1 MYIEGLIYYKVS
13 YVKRSNNKEMLKKIF
28 FRKKQRRVNIVS
40 KDKLDLNKLP
50 QHIGIIMD
58 GNGRWATKKGL
69 IRTSGHKAGA
79 NTVKNILLT
88 CIKLNIP
95 VLTVYAFSTE
105 NWKRPKTEVQF
116 LMNLFSSFLAKQID
130 ELCENNV
137 RIKFIGRINELPGTL
152 ANEFHKAEER
162 TRDNTGVR
170 FNVAINYGG
179 RDEIITA
186 VKNIAQQVKDGLLS
200 VEDID
205 DKVFDD
211 NLYTKNLPPVDLM
224 IRTSGDM
231 RLSNFLLWQ
240 SAYAE
245 FWFTKTNWPDF
256 TPEEFIEA
264 LIDFQHRDRR
274 FGGLDNK

>member
-1 MYIEGLIYYKVS
+1 
-13 YVKRSNNKEMLKKIF
+13 MLKKVF
-28 FRKKQRRVNIVS
+28 FKKNTGVKQIMPKNE
-40 KDKLDLNKLP
+40 LDLRKLP

-58 GNGRWATKKGL
+58 GNGRWATGKGL

-79 NTVKNILLT
+79 NTVKNILNT

-105 NWKRPKTEVQF
+105 NWKRPISEVNF
-116 LMNLFSSFLAKQID
+116 LMNLFSSFLAAQID

-137 RIKFIGRINELPGTL
+137 RIKFIGRINELPNNL
-152 ANEFHKAEER
+152 VKEFHRAEDI
-162 TRDNTGVR
+162 TKNNTGVK

-186 VKNIAQQVKDGLLS
+186 VKNIAQQVKDGSLL
-200 VEDID
+200 VENID
-205 DKVFDD
+205 DKVFED
-211 NLYTKNLPPVDLM
+211 NLYTRNLPPVDLM

>member
-1 MYIEGLIYYKVS
+1 
-13 YVKRSNNKEMLKKIF
+13 MLM
-28 FRKKQRRVNIVS
+28 
-40 KDKLDLNKLP
+40 DKLDLNKLP
-50 QHIGIIMD
+50 RHVGIIMD
-58 GNGRWATKKGL
+58 GNGRWATGKGL

-79 NTVKNILLT
+79 TTLKNIFKT
-88 CIKLNIP
+88 CVNLKIP
-95 VLTVYAFSTE
+95 VLTIYAFSTE
-105 NWKRPKTEVQF
+105 NWKRPKTEVTF
-116 LMNLFSSFLAKQID
+116 LMSLFSSFLAAQID
-130 ELCENNV
+130 ELPAKLV
-137 RIKFIGRINELPGTL
+137 K
-152 ANEFHKAEER
+152 EFRRAEEI
-162 TRDNTGVR
+162 TRNNTGIQ
-170 FNVAINYGG
+170 FNVAVNYGG

-186 VKNIAQQVKDGLLS
+186 VKNIAQQVKNGSLS
-200 VEDID
+200 VEQID
-205 DKVFDD
+205 DKIFED
-211 NLYTKNLPPVDLM
+211 NLYTQNLPPVDLM

>member
-1 MYIEGLIYYKVS
+1 
-13 YVKRSNNKEMLKKIF
+13 MLM
-28 FRKKQRRVNIVS
+28 
-40 KDKLDLNKLP
+40 DKLDLNKLP
-50 QHIGIIMD
+50 RHVGIIMD
-58 GNGRWATKKGL
+58 GNGRWATGKGL

-79 NTVKNILLT
+79 TTLKNIFKT
-88 CIKLNIP
+88 CVNLKIP
-95 VLTVYAFSTE
+95 VLTIYAFSTE
-105 NWKRPKTEVQF
+105 NWKRPKTEVTF
-116 LMNLFSSFLAKQID
+116 LMSLFSSFLAAQID

-137 RIKFIGRINELPGTL
+137 RLKFIGKIDELPAKL
-152 ANEFHKAEER
+152 VKEFRRAEEI
-162 TRDNTGVR
+162 TRNNTGIQ
-170 FNVAINYGG
+170 FNVAVNYGG

-186 VKNIAQQVKDGLLS
+186 VKNIAQQVKDGSLS
-200 VEDID
+200 VEQID
-205 DKVFDD
+205 DKIFED
-211 NLYTKNLPPVDLM
+211 NLYTQNLPPVDLM

>member
-1 MYIEGLIYYKVS
+1 
-13 YVKRSNNKEMLKKIF
+13 MLKKF
-28 FRKKQRRVNIVS
+28 LLNINKEEVKNMS
-40 KDKLDLNKLP
+40 TDKLDLNKLP

-58 GNGRWATKKGL
+58 GNGRWATGKGL

-79 NTVKNILLT
+79 DTVKSILRT

-130 ELCENNV
+130 ELRKDNV
-137 RIKFIGRINELPGTL
+137 RIKFIGRIDELPGNL
-152 ANEFHKAEER
+152 AKEFHRAEDI
-162 TRDNTGVR
+162 TKNNTGVK

-186 VKNIAQQVKDGLLS
+186 VKKITKKVSEGSLS
-200 VEDID
+200 IEQID

-211 NLYTKNLPPVDLM
+211 NLYTEGLPPVDLM

>member
-1 MYIEGLIYYKVS
+1 
-13 YVKRSNNKEMLKKIF
+13 MLM
-28 FRKKQRRVNIVS
+28 
-40 KDKLDLNKLP
+40 DKLDLDKLP
-50 QHIGIIMD
+50 QHVGIIMD
-58 GNGRWATKKGL
+58 GNGRWATGKGL

-79 NTVKNILLT
+79 VTLKNIFKT
-88 CIKLNIP
+88 CVNLKIP
-95 VLTVYAFSTE
+95 VLTIYAFSTE
-105 NWKRPKTEVQF
+105 NWKRPKTEVTF
-116 LMNLFSSFLAKQID
+116 LMELFSSFLAAQID

-137 RIKFIGRINELPGTL
+137 RLKFIGKIDELPTKL
-152 ANEFHKAEER
+152 VKEFRRAEEI
-162 TRDNTGVR
+162 TKNNTGIQ
-170 FNVAINYGG
+170 FNVAVNYGG

-200 VEDID
+200 IEDID

>member
-1 MYIEGLIYYKVS
+1 
-13 YVKRSNNKEMLKKIF
+13 MLM
-28 FRKKQRRVNIVS
+28 N
-40 KDKLDLNKLP
+40 KLDLNKLP
-50 QHIGIIMD
+50 QHVGIIMD
-58 GNGRWATKKGL
+58 GNGRWATNKGL
-69 IRTSGHKAGA
+69 MRTSGHKAGA
-79 NTVKNILLT
+79 TTLKNIVKT
-88 CIKLNIP
+88 CVNINMP
-95 VLTVYAFSTE
+95 VLTIYAFSTE
-105 NWKRPKTEVQF
+105 NWKRPKLEVKF
-116 LMNLFSSFLAKQID
+116 LMGLFSSFLAAQID

-137 RIKFIGRINELPGTL
+137 RIRFIGKIEELPGNL
-152 ANEFHKAEER
+152 LKEFRRAEEI
-162 TRDNTGVR
+162 TRNNTGMCL
-170 FNVAINYGG
+170 NVAVNYGG

-186 VKNIAQQVKDGLLS
+186 VKKITKKVSEGSLS
-200 VEDID
+200 IEQID

-211 NLYTKNLPPVDLM
+211 NLYTEGLPPVDLM

>member
-1 MYIEGLIYYKVS
+1 MLI
-13 YVKRSNNKEMLKKIF
+13 
-28 FRKKQRRVNIVS
+28 
-40 KDKLDLNKLP
+40 DKLDLNKLP
-50 QHIGIIMD
+50 RHVGIIMD
-58 GNGRWATKKGL
+58 GNGRWATGKGL

-79 NTVKNILLT
+79 TTLKNIFKT
-88 CIKLNIP
+88 CVNLKIP
-95 VLTVYAFSTE
+95 VLTIYAFSTE
-105 NWKRPKTEVQF
+105 NWKRPKTEVTF
-116 LMNLFSSFLAKQID
+116 LMSLFSSFLAAQID

-137 RIKFIGRINELPGTL
+137 RIKFIGRIDELPNNL
-152 ANEFHKAEER
+152 VKEFHRAEDI
-162 TRDNTGVR
+162 TKNNTGVK

-186 VKNIAQQVKDGLLS
+186 VKNIAQQVKDGSLL
-200 VEDID
+200 VENID
-205 DKVFDD
+205 DKVFED

>member
-1 MYIEGLIYYKVS
+1 
-13 YVKRSNNKEMLKKIF
+13 MLKKVF
-28 FRKKQRRVNIVS
+28 FKKITGVKQIMP
-40 KDKLDLNKLP
+40 KLDLSKLP

-58 GNGRWATKKGL
+58 GNGRWATGKGL

-79 NTVKNILLT
+79 NTVKNILNT

-95 VLTVYAFSTE
+95 ILTVYAFSTE
-105 NWKRPKTEVQF
+105 NWKRPVSEVNF
-116 LMNLFSSFLAKQID
+116 LMNLFSSFLAAQID

-137 RIKFIGRINELPGTL
+137 RIKFIGRINELPNNL
-152 ANEFHKAEER
+152 VKEFHRAEDI
-162 TRDNTGVR
+162 TKNNTGVK

-186 VKNIAQQVKDGLLS
+186 VKNIAQQVKDGSLL
-200 VEDID
+200 VENID
-205 DKVFDD
+205 DKVFED
-211 NLYTKNLPPVDLM
+211 NLYTRNLPPVDLM